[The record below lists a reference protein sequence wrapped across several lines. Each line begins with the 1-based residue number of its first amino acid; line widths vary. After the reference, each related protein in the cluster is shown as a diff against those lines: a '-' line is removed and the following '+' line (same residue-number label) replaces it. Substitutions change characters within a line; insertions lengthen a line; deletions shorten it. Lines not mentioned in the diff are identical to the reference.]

1 MTKICIFNDPTVPE
15 ADFIEQTLRGFYPVV
30 RVDSWATLDQQL
42 KSQESTVVI
51 FTAPPEKLNAQ
62 MAQIKA
68 MLPVAAC
75 ICVNTQ
81 EEAQKIPGFQFDAD
95 FLLTPLTR
103 FEVLSRVATA
113 ARQTEMLT
121 NIETSAQLDEVTQ
134 LYNRRYFIN
143 RLNEEIS
150 LSRRHMSP
158 LAVMV
163 FGVNFFQMYLD
174 SYGYGYVNELIRHIA
189 LVVQNH
195 KRQED
200 IIARIGDDEIGL
212 LLPHSTPK
220 GARPLADRI
229 IRTIQETP
237 HQCGNIEEEITVHAG
252 VAGYPSD
259 DAADKD
265 EADADA
271 LIRYARHALHNAR
284 CSIDRSVQVF
294 SEIKP
299 VL

>member
-1 MTKICIFNDPTVPE
+1 MKICIFNEPKVPD
-15 ADFIEQTLRGFYPVV
+15 ADFIQQTLAEFYPVS
-30 RVDSWATLDQQL
+30 RAESWAELAQEL
-42 KSQESTVVI
+42 KPQEPTVVI
-51 FTAPPEKLNAQ
+51 FTSPPEKLTVQ
-62 MAQIKA
+62 VTQIKA

-75 ICVNTQ
+75 ISVITQ
-81 EEAQKIPGFQFDAD
+81 EEAQKISGYQFDLD
-95 FLLTPLTR
+95 FLLVPITR
-103 FEVLSRVATA
+103 FEILSRVSTA
-113 ARQTEMLT
+113 VRQTEMLNNVEAT
-121 NIETSAQLDEVTQ
+121 AQLDEVTQ

-174 SYGYGYVNELIRHIA
+174 SYGYNYVNELIRHIA
-189 LVVQNH
+189 LVIQNH

-200 IIARIGDDEIGL
+200 IIARISDDEIGL

-229 IRTIQETP
+229 IHTIQGAP
-237 HQCGNIEEEITVHAG
+237 HKYGEVEEEITVHSG

-259 DAADKD
+259 GSESREDM
-265 EADADA
+265 DADA

-284 CSIDRSVQVF
+284 CSSSKSVQVF

-299 VL
+299 AL